1 MFKFVMH
8 GTYNQFSD
16 KNQNDRFIKIFPILL
31 VQTLILLC
39 GRNNCSDLLCICY

>member
-16 KNQNDRFIKIFPILL
+16 KNQNDRFIKIFPISN
-31 VQTLILLC
+31 QSRRLIVIFHILH
-39 GRNNCSDLLCICY
+39 S